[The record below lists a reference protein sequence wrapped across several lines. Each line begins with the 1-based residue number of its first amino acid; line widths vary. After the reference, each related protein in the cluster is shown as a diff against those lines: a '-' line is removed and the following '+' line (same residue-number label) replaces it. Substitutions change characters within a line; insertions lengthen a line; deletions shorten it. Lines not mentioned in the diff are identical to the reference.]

1 MNKSTKSTKQPKT
14 LDVCH
19 SFGWQLK
26 IKDLIAKSTNGTQ
39 FIFNRADEENRG
51 AMFEKW
57 LKYLGKEYGFEVKSM
72 TKYQKYLITITK

>member
-1 MNKSTKSTKQPKT
+1 MNKSTKSTKQPKS

-39 FIFNRADEENRG
+39 FIFNRTG

-57 LKYLGKEYGFEVKSM
+57 LKYLGSEYGFEVKSM
-72 TKYQKYLITITK
+72 TKYQKYLITVTK